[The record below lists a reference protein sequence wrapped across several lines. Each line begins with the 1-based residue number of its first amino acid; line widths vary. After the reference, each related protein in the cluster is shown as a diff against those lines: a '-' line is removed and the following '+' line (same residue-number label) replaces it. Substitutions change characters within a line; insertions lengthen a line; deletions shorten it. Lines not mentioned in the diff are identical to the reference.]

1 MLIEYKTKEEL
12 QKLPDLT
19 DKDLNEWYQRLRKA
33 NDNFYISEV
42 KITFRRPF
50 SWRHPFRIRK
60 ETVTKYEVLEHLGG
74 AEARVLCFPEFHTM
88 VDATELKT
96 WMYGFL
102 DGVNLT
108 LEKMEEYHLK
118 PKFSV
123 GDLVKVVDADTLKK
137 AREENGWAISL
148 GAEKCCGCQFA
159 VYDVKY
165 SYAQQ
170 NYTYEIGQWG
180 HNIVWFREE
189 LLELYK
195 KVEEPVS
202 EYIISK
208 GEQGRL
214 RKQVMAASEK
224 AELIKSGFVKPDAK
238 LDQPLSEVLNKLSRE
253 TLDKVQESLSLPP
266 ADLGVS
272 SNGLPNG
279 MLTYKDKE
287 ETR

>member
-33 NDNFYISEV
+33 NDNFYVSEV
-42 KITFRRPF
+42 KVTFRRPF
-50 SWRHPFRIRK
+50 SWRHPFRSRK

-74 AEARVLCFPEFHTM
+74 PETRVLCFPEFRTM

-108 LEKMEEYHLK
+108 LEKMEEHLPK

-137 AREENGWAISL
+137 EREENGWAISL
-148 GAEKCCGCQFA
+148 GAEKYCGCQFA

-165 SYAQQ
+165 SYVQQ
-170 NYTYEIGQWG
+170 TYTYEIGQWG
-180 HNIVWFREE
+180 HNVVWFREE

-195 KVEEPVS
+195 
-202 EYIISK
+202 
-208 GEQGRL
+208 
-214 RKQVMAASEK
+214 
-224 AELIKSGFVKPDAK
+224 
-238 LDQPLSEVLNKLSRE
+238 
-253 TLDKVQESLSLPP
+253 
-266 ADLGVS
+266 
-272 SNGLPNG
+272 
-279 MLTYKDKE
+279 DKE
-287 ETR
+287 ETK

>member
-12 QKLPDLT
+12 QELPDLT

-33 NDNFYISEV
+33 NDNFYVSEV
-42 KITFRRPF
+42 KVTLRRPF
-50 SWRHPFRIRK
+50 SWRHPFRSRK

-74 AEARVLCFPEFHTM
+74 PETRVLCFPEFRTM

-108 LEKMEEYHLK
+108 LEKMEEYHPK

-123 GDLVKVVDADTLKK
+123 GDLVKVVDADTMKK
-137 AREENGWAISL
+137 ARKENGWAISL
-148 GAEKCCGCQFA
+148 GAEKYCGCQFA

-170 NYTYEIGQWG
+170 TYTYEIGQWG
-180 HNIVWFREE
+180 HNVVWFREE

-195 KVEEPVS
+195 
-202 EYIISK
+202 
-208 GEQGRL
+208 
-214 RKQVMAASEK
+214 
-224 AELIKSGFVKPDAK
+224 
-238 LDQPLSEVLNKLSRE
+238 
-253 TLDKVQESLSLPP
+253 
-266 ADLGVS
+266 
-272 SNGLPNG
+272 
-279 MLTYKDKE
+279 DKE
-287 ETR
+287 GTK